1 MHSRQSD
8 DIDDATRRIVTGH
21 YSSRRCVIKSTR
33 DIMLKS
39 PWATR
44 TSAQIRIGA
53 SANSSGKKKLDTILV
68 DRMES
73 ESSEG
78 H

>member
-1 MHSRQSD
+1 MTLLDELLQAITAVADVS
-8 DIDDATRRIVTGH
+8 
-21 YSSRRCVIKSTR
+21 STR